1 MNHSLLALHRRDIFC
16 TEPFRIPFAGKVQ
29 LCCFD
34 KTGTLTSDDLVVQGV
49 AAVPSGSG
57 GGSKGSDGGSDGGGG
72 GGSDG
77 GGAASTGKAAAGKA
91 AAGKAAAGKA
101 AGGAGTGPG
110 GVGADFAARAARAER
125 RRARRLPPPH
135 ACRRVRGAASSPS
148 SSSSSISHS
157 RSSRDPHK
165 NAIALPPAR
174 HRPRRRLCTPPL
186 SAPPCPQTHARLLTR
201 PRHACSELLGDP
213 MDKAAVGAVGWSY
226 ALEGLCVSRAPSR
239 RGSLRLLQRFAFA
252 SSLKRSSTV
261 VEVESLDGAAPPP
274 QQRLRALCKGAPQR
288 ACVRAR
294 AARCGR
300 GGPLSTHLRPCRE

>member
-1 MNHSLLALHRRDIFC
+1 
-16 TEPFRIPFAGKVQ
+16 
-29 LCCFD
+29 
-34 KTGTLTSDDLVVQGV
+34 
-49 AAVPSGSG
+49 
-57 GGSKGSDGGSDGGGG
+57 
-72 GGSDG
+72 
-77 GGAASTGKAAAGKA
+77 
-91 AAGKAAAGKA
+91 
-101 AGGAGTGPG
+101 
-110 GVGADFAARAARAER
+110 
-125 RRARRLPPPH
+125 
-135 ACRRVRGAASSPS
+135 
-148 SSSSSISHS
+148 
-157 RSSRDPHK
+157 
-165 NAIALPPAR
+165 
-174 HRPRRRLCTPPL
+174 
-186 SAPPCPQTHARLLTR
+186 
-201 PRHACSELLGDP
+201 